1 MYVVKHVG
9 RSSDK
14 KPESP
19 MINWFIDESYK
30 ILYIKKK
37 SRKKDFIYT
46 IKSGKS

>member
-19 MINWFIDESYK
+19 MITGSSMKAIKFYIEKKAEKKK
-30 ILYIKKK
+30 ILY
-37 SRKKDFIYT
+37 T
-46 IKSGKS
+46 Q